1 MTRSSLII
9 SLLYILLL
17 SLDTIAVAA
26 FVQPRWPTGQVSALG
41 QSKQYSR
48 HHARQSMLRQ
58 SLQLKARKPP
68 SGPSEIVRDTA
79 IVFSVAFLITYLIS
93 DPVQKVINPGGYKE
107 GYELQVFPGG
117 CNRPIKE
124 KYSYL
129 SDCTCK
135 HQGKGTSIQLCKV
148 DKVELQR
155 VKDEYDAAHPEVVK
169 RRELLKEREA
179 QRKGL
184 LQ

>member
-1 MTRSSLII
+1 MTTSPLII
-9 SLLYILLL
+9 SLLHLLL

-26 FVQPRWPTGQVSALG
+26 FVQPRSPTGQAPALG
-41 QSKQYSR
+41 QSKQYSN
-48 HHARQSMLRQ
+48 HYARQ
-58 SLQLKARKPP
+58 SLQLNARKTHHSPTEFVKET
-68 SGPSEIVRDTA
+68 S
-79 IVFSVAFLITYLIS
+79 IVFTVAFFLTYLMS

-107 GYELQVFPGG
+107 GYELQAFLHR
-117 CNRPIKE
+117 CNSPIKE
-124 KYSYL
+124 TYL

-135 HQGKGTSIQLCKV
+135 SQGKGTSIQLCKV

-155 VKDEYDAAHPEVVK
+155 VNDEYDAAHPEVVK

-184 LQ
+184 